1 MPIVEYVALNGK
13 TIGQICGK
21 HSRRS
26 PAINRPCVDLV
37 ISVGI
42 PERSK
47 MCPIIVSTVLVFGI
61 QVRRLYT
68 PTAANRFCNKIL
80 GSKQQRSEARYA
92 VHFPKLKRSL
102 FR

>member
-47 MCPIIVSTVLVFGI
+47 MCPIIVSTVLVFSEFKCA
-61 QVRRLYT
+61 V
-68 PTAANRFCNKIL
+68 CIL
-80 GSKQQRSEARYA
+80 QQPPIGFVIKFWEVSNS
-92 VHFPKLKRSL
+92 VLKLGMLSISRN
-102 FR
+102 